1 MAKVLIHVTTAPDDP
16 TKAALSFLVAKT
28 AIAEGHEV
36 NLFLAGESVRLLD
49 PEFLDSVQGVGPGS
63 LREHY
68 ESIVEGGGRFY
79 LSGMSAKARGYD
91 DTLIEGKPA
100 QFAMPDVLVALLIE
114 SDKSLTY

>member
-49 PEFLDSVQGVGPGS
+49 PEFLDSVQGVGTGS

-100 QFAMPDVLVALLIE
+100 QFAMPDVLVRLLIE